1 MLAEFWSVFKVYN
14 KMTNGSKY
22 LRRFWEYLQAT
33 TNNDK
38 ELLWVW
44 LLICLSSWFYVWFN
58 VFPVKHKRNNDIIN
72 IHHVLEVF
80 FLCFNF
86 RCINW
91 QNRMMLFLMYSKVS
105 AINKFLY
112 ARWAFERSHLEVMI
126 LDVGTEIPWLAESFV
141 ACMTSSLNRHFF
153 LSPGPWAYTF
163 LAA

>member
-1 MLAEFWSVFKVYN
+1 MWAEFCSVFKVYN
-14 KMTNGSKY
+14 KMTNGPKY

-58 VFPVKHKRNNDIIN
+58 VFPVKHKRNNTIIN
-72 IHHVLEVF
+72 IHHVLKVF
-80 FLCFNF
+80 FLSFNF

-91 QNRMMLFLMYSKVS
+91 QNRMMLFLMYIKVS

-112 ARWAFERSHLEVMI
+112 ARWAFEGSHLEVMI

-141 ACMTSSLNRHFF
+141 ACMTSALNSPFF
-153 LSPGPWAYTF
+153 LSPGSRALTF